1 MDIPISFWI
10 LFSLF
15 LVGMLALDLG
25 LFHRKAKIIA
35 PREALIWSGIWISI
49 SMAFGAIVFVW
60 QGTQAG
66 TEFLTGYMIEWSLSI
81 DNVFVF
87 ALIFSFFK
95 VPAAYQYR
103 VLFWGVVSAL
113 IMRGVLIAAGA
124 TLLASFDWIFF
135 IFGGFLVFSGIRIA
149 LHDESKADPTRNPV
163 VRIFK
168 RFVPTTDD
176 YDGQK
181 FFTRR
186 NGKLLATPLLTVL
199 VAVEATDLI
208 FAVDSI
214 PAIFA
219 VTDEPFIVFTANALA
234 ILGLRSLYFALS
246 GIMHKFVYLKYGLA
260 IILVFVGIKML
271 MKDIYHMPGLLS
283 LAVVLVVLVG
293 SAAASLLST
302 RGDGEH
308 EHEQDDPEVLEESS
322 TPPSSPP
329 SANGSDSNGSLKI

>member
-1 MDIPISFWI
+1 LDIPIQFWI
-10 LFSLF
+10 IFNLF

-25 LFHRKAKIIA
+25 LFHRKAKVIS
-35 PREALIWSGIWISI
+35 PREALIWSGIWVSI
-49 SMAFGAIVFVW
+49 SLTFAAVVFAW

-87 ALIFSFFK
+87 ALIFTFFK

-113 IMRGVLIAAGA
+113 IMRGILIVSGAA
-124 TLLASFDWIFF
+124 LLANFHWIIF
-135 IFGGFLVFSGIRIA
+135 IFGGFLIFSGVRIA
-149 LHDESKADPTRNPV
+149 FHDESKADPTRNPI
-163 VRIFK
+163 VRIFQ
-168 RFVPTTDD
+168 RFVPTSDD

-181 FFTRR
+181 FFTRK

-199 VAVEATDLI
+199 IAVEATDLA

-234 ILGLRSLYFALS
+234 LLGLRSLYFALS
-246 GIMHKFVYLKYGLA
+246 GIMHKFSYLKVGLA
-260 IILVFVGIKML
+260 MVLVFVGIKML
-271 MKDIYHMPGLLS
+271 LS
-283 LAVVLVVLVG
+283 DVFHLPALASLVVVLSILIG
-293 SAAASLLST
+293 SVIASLIRNKLNPEPISEN
-302 RGDGEH
+302 DGE
-308 EHEQDDPEVLEESS
+308 P
-322 TPPSSPP
+322 
-329 SANGSDSNGSLKI
+329 A

>member
-10 LFSLF
+10 FFNLF

-25 LFHRKAKIIA
+25 LFHRKAKVIA
-35 PREALIWSGIWISI
+35 PREALIWSGIWFSI
-49 SMAFGAIVFVW
+49 SMAFGAIVFAW
-60 QGTQAG
+60 HGSQAG

-87 ALIFSFFK
+87 ALIFGFFK

-113 IMRGVLIAAGA
+113 VMRGVLIATGA
-124 TLLASFDWIFF
+124 ALLASFHWIIF
-135 IFGGFLVFSGIRIA
+135 IFGGFLIISGIRIA
-149 LHDESKADPTRNPV
+149 THDESKADPTRNPI

-168 RFVPTTDD
+168 RFVPSTDE

-181 FFTRR
+181 FFTRK

-234 ILGLRSLYFALS
+234 LLGLRSLYFALS

-260 IILVFVGIKML
+260 VILVFVGVKML
-271 MKDIYHMPGLLS
+271 MKDIYHMPAVLS
-283 LAVVLVVLVG
+283 LGVVLAVLVG
-293 SAAASLLST
+293 AAVASLLAT
-302 RGDGEH
+302 RD
-308 EHEQDDPEVLEESS
+308 EQDLADESPGEEPYESS
-322 TPPSSPP
+322 KSV
-329 SANGSDSNGSLKI
+329 AGQVASNTNEI

>member
-1 MDIPISFWI
+1 MDIPIQFWI
-10 LFSLF
+10 IFNLF

-25 LFHRKAKIIA
+25 LFHRKAKVIS
-35 PREALIWSGIWISI
+35 PREALIWSGIWVSI
-49 SMAFGAIVFVW
+49 SLTFAAVVFAW

-87 ALIFSFFK
+87 ALIFTFFK

-113 IMRGVLIAAGA
+113 IMRGILIVSGAA
-124 TLLASFDWIFF
+124 LLANFHWIIF
-135 IFGGFLVFSGIRIA
+135 IFGGFLIFSGVRIA
-149 LHDESKADPTRNPV
+149 FHDESKADPTRNPI
-163 VRIFK
+163 VRIFQ
-168 RFVPTTDD
+168 RFVPTSDD

-181 FFTRR
+181 FFTRK

-199 VAVEATDLI
+199 IAVEATDLA

-234 ILGLRSLYFALS
+234 LLGLRSLYFALS
-246 GIMHKFVYLKYGLA
+246 GIMHKFSYLKVGLA
-260 IILVFVGIKML
+260 MVLVFVGIKML
-271 MKDIYHMPGLLS
+271 LS
-283 LAVVLVVLVG
+283 DVFHLPALASLVVVLSILIG
-293 SAAASLLST
+293 SVIASLIRNKLNPEPISEN
-302 RGDGEH
+302 DGE
-308 EHEQDDPEVLEESS
+308 P
-322 TPPSSPP
+322 
-329 SANGSDSNGSLKI
+329 A

>member
-10 LFSLF
+10 IFCVF

-25 LFHRKAKIIA
+25 LFHRKAKVIA
-35 PREALIWSGIWISI
+35 PREALIWSGIWVSI
-49 SMAFGAIVFVW
+49 SMAFGVIVFVW
-60 QGTQAG
+60 HGSQAG

-113 IMRGVLIAAGA
+113 IMRGVLIATGA
-124 TLLASFDWIFF
+124 ALLASFHWIIF
-135 IFGGFLVFSGIRIA
+135 IFGGFLIISGIRIA
-149 LHDESKADPTRNPV
+149 THDESKADPTKNPI

-168 RFVPTTDD
+168 RFVPSTDE

-260 IILVFVGIKML
+260 VILVFVGIKML
-271 MKDIYHMPGLLS
+271 MKDIYHMPGVLS
-283 LAVVLVVLVG
+283 LGVVLAVLVG
-293 SAAASLLST
+293 AAAASLLAT
-302 RGDGEH
+302 RSDEADPS
-308 EHEQDDPEVLEESS
+308 EQ
-322 TPPSSPP
+322 PSDQTQQTSK
-329 SANGSDSNGSLKI
+329 SAAGYVVSGTNDI